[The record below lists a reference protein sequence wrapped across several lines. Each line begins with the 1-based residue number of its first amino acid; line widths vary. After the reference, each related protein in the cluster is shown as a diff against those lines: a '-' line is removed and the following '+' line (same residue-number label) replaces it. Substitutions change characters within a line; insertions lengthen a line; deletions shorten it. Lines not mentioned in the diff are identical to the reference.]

1 VPVDL
6 LVTVLGPDRVGV
18 VAQVASRLYE
28 QGGNLGDVAF
38 TVLGASFELSAA
50 VEMPDGTE
58 AVGLQ
63 RDLAALPALQGA
75 TVNVH
80 PFKVGARHGES
91 ARVTHRLQLA
101 GLDQPGLIARVAEAL
116 AEYGANIVRLTSE
129 RVLEAT
135 GASYVIRFDVAIP
148 LARAPACL
156 AAIGNTAAQLQMSF
170 HYETAR

>member
-1 VPVDL
+1 MPVDL
-6 LVTVLGPDRVGV
+6 LVTVLGTDRVGV
-18 VAQVASRLYE
+18 VAQLAGRLYE

-58 AVGLQ
+58 ASGLQ
-63 RDLAALPALQGA
+63 RDLASLPALAGA
-75 TVNVH
+75 TVAVH

-91 ARVTHRLQLA
+91 GRVTHRLQLS
-101 GLDQPGLIARVAEAL
+101 GLDQPGLIARIAEAL
-116 AEYGANIVRLTSE
+116 AEYGANIVRLTAE
-129 RVLEAT
+129 RLIEGA
-135 GASYVIRFDVAIP
+135 GASYIIRFDVAIP

-156 AAIGNTAAQLQMSF
+156 AALDNTAAQLQMSF